1 MFVSQEDKVS
11 SRDSAI
17 SLLNEL
23 KEYERTYKLHEKVIG
38 KCVVQCKSEERL
50 KEYEK
55 EFSKIRING

>member
-23 KEYERTYKLHEKVIG
+23 KEYERTHKLHEKVIG